1 MNFDCRTNYIMDV
14 HECCLW
20 TLFHE
25 AKSFPRWYPNFE
37 FVLNL
42 EFMPFVESSNLLT
55 RRNVGVVLYHLYYK
69 CIEYC
74 SSYGIVGCCSCVCC
88 PIKKGG
94 RQCSL
99 IRRTNKKCLFSCRR
113 NRIYQQLST
122 THSLTGVTARRC
134 YLIKKDQG
142 CYQCTFVRLWWW
154 LLVFCKGR
162 VTNWQSGQ

>member
-1 MNFDCRTNYIMDV
+1 
-14 HECCLW
+14 
-20 TLFHE
+20 
-25 AKSFPRWYPNFE
+25 
-37 FVLNL
+37 
-42 EFMPFVESSNLLT
+42 MPFVESSNLLT

-122 THSLTGVTARRC
+122 THSLTGRTATSPVCIFKDQCLCCPSTSTSLVTKGRRC
-134 YLIKKDQG
+134 KALKPDIIQLENG
-142 CYQCTFVRLWWW
+142 TV
-154 LLVFCKGR
+154 
-162 VTNWQSGQ
+162 

>member
-1 MNFDCRTNYIMDV
+1 
-14 HECCLW
+14 
-20 TLFHE
+20 
-25 AKSFPRWYPNFE
+25 
-37 FVLNL
+37 
-42 EFMPFVESSNLLT
+42 MPFVESSNLLT

-134 YLIKKDQG
+134 SHQKRPR
-142 CYQCTFVRLWWW
+142 RLLPMYICSIMVVVVGVLQRQSDKLTKWPIAV
-154 LLVFCKGR
+154 LV
-162 VTNWQSGQ
+162 TWD